1 MEMNNGTY
9 MCKEET
15 FNENFN
21 ENLTK
26 VFKEICEGKI
36 TKIVIDDDQNNVEY
50 NGDVTTKYSNVND
63 TLIIKN
69 KEFKFKI
76 FKDDILEFDIKK
88 NEIFFDDIGLTIS
101 LKPVITIKKKIKKV
115 AKAKKKKVVV
125 IKTPAPV
132 VKKKKVV
139 VIKTPVPTEKNIKSE
154 EPKTN

>member
-1 MEMNNGTY
+1 MNNGTY